1 VDTSGARS
9 VYPQPLSPLLV
20 LSVFTGDL
28 GLDSGVPQNV
38 YQLDSSRMTRLVG
51 ADGKPVTLFIEPGQ
65 TVQLPDGRG
74 SLTFTALPRYVAL
87 DLRRDPALPWI
98 LVFALAA
105 LAGVTVSLFTPR
117 RRLWVRVRRV
127 DGRTVVAAAAL
138 ARGDDLGLSA
148 EVERVLVAIR
158 GTGATSSGADRPTAT
173 A

>member
-1 VDTSGARS
+1 
-9 VYPQPLSPLLV
+9 
-20 LSVFTGDL
+20 
-28 GLDSGVPQNV
+28 
-38 YQLDSSRMTRLVG
+38 MKRLVG

-117 RRLWVRVRRV
+117 RRLWVRVQRV

-138 ARGDDLGLSA
+138 ARGDDLGLGA

-158 GTGATSSGADRPTAT
+158 GTGSAESSADGPTAT